1 VEYQCGRRARSAPG
15 DDQICADLV
24 IGPGCFTHLAGL
36 GYNASNSLE
45 ASAVRKLLSAALL
58 FTSMVLLSAIGF
70 AQAPPAPNPDKPYV
84 MEYYY
89 KTHWGHQEEFLDLF
103 KKNHYPVLQKEIAQ
117 GRILSI
123 RLDTPAYHMP
133 EQERWDYR
141 VTITFKNAQAAFTP
155 VDEHAIQLQL
165 YPDQASFRREEQR
178 RFEILE
184 AHWDLSI
191 SQIELDKK

>member
-1 VEYQCGRRARSAPG
+1 VEHLSREAVLKDICFSAYTG
-15 DDQICADLV
+15 EILG
-24 IGPGCFTHLAGL
+24 IAGL
-36 GYNASNSLE
+36 VGAGRTELVK
-45 ASAVRKLLSAALL
+45 A
-58 FTSMVLLSAIGF
+58 
-70 AQAPPAPNPDKPYV
+70 
-84 MEYYY
+84 

-103 KKNHYPVLQKEIAQ
+103 KRNHYPVLQKEIAQ
-117 GRILSI
+117 GRILSV

-141 VTITFKNAQAAFTP
+141 VTIVFKNAQAAYTP

-165 YPDQASFRREEQR
+165 FPDQTTFKREEQR

-191 SQIELDKK
+191 SQIPLDKK

>member
-1 VEYQCGRRARSAPG
+1 MRK
-15 DDQICADLV
+15 
-24 IGPGCFTHLAGL
+24 
-36 GYNASNSLE
+36 SL
-45 ASAVRKLLSAALL
+45 SAVLL
-58 FTSMVLLSAIGF
+58 FTLMFVLSSVGF
-70 AQAPPAPNPDKPYV
+70 AQAPPAPDPDKPYV

-89 KTHWGHQEEFLDLF
+89 KIHWGHQEEFLELF
-103 KKNHYPVLQKEIAQ
+103 KKNHLPVLQKEVAQ
-117 GRILSI
+117 GRILSV

-141 VTITFKNAQAAFTP
+141 VTIRFKNAQAAFTP

-165 YPDQASFRREEQR
+165 FPDQVVFKREEQR

-191 SQIELDKK
+191 SQIQLDKK

>member
-1 VEYQCGRRARSAPG
+1 
-15 DDQICADLV
+15 
-24 IGPGCFTHLAGL
+24 
-36 GYNASNSLE
+36 
-45 ASAVRKLLSAALL
+45 VRKPISAALL
-58 FTSMVLLSAIGF
+58 VTTMFVLFAMGF
-70 AQAPPAPNPDKPYV
+70 AQAPPAPDPDKPYV

-89 KTHWGHQEEFLDLF
+89 KTHWGHQEEFLELF

-117 GRILSI
+117 GRILSV

-141 VTITFKNAQAAFTP
+141 VTIIFKNAQAAYTP

-165 YPDQASFRREEQR
+165 FPDQAAFKREEPR

-191 SQIELDKK
+191 AQIALDQK

>member
-1 VEYQCGRRARSAPG
+1 M
-15 DDQICADLV
+15 
-24 IGPGCFTHLAGL
+24 
-36 GYNASNSLE
+36 
-45 ASAVRKLLSAALL
+45 RKLFPAALL
-58 FTSMVLLSAIGF
+58 FTVILTFSAF
-70 AQAPPAPNPDKPYV
+70 APAQAPPAPDPEKPYV

-89 KTHWGHQEEFLDLF
+89 KTHWGHQEEFLELF

-117 GRILSI
+117 GRILSV

-141 VTITFKNAQAAFTP
+141 VTIVFKNAQAAYTP

-165 YPDQASFRREEQR
+165 FPDQATFKREEQR

-191 SQIELDKK
+191 SNIPLDKK

>member
-1 VEYQCGRRARSAPG
+1 
-15 DDQICADLV
+15 
-24 IGPGCFTHLAGL
+24 
-36 GYNASNSLE
+36 
-45 ASAVRKLLSAALL
+45 VRKLLSATLL
-58 FTSMVLLSAIGF
+58 LTAMLVLSSIGF
-70 AQAPPAPNPDKPYV
+70 AQAPPAPDPEKPYV

-89 KTHWGHQEEFLDLF
+89 KTHWGHQEEFLELF
-103 KKNHYPVLQKEIAQ
+103 KKNHYPVLQKEVAQ
-117 GRILSI
+117 GRILSV
-123 RLDTPAYHMP
+123 RLDTPTYHMP

-165 YPDQASFRREEQR
+165 FPDQATFKREEQR

-191 SQIELDKK
+191 SQIPLDKK